1 MLENKQVK
9 VYNYI
14 KQPSRR
20 EQMLKKIMEI
30 ISKYVEVPAGSYS
43 EETNIFDLGVD
54 SLRMLRII
62 MDVEEAFGVRFEDEE
77 IVDIRTA
84 NDIEKNILDK
94 FE

>member
-1 MLENKQVK
+1 
-9 VYNYI
+9 
-14 KQPSRR
+14 
-20 EQMLKKIMEI
+20 MLKKIMEI
-30 ISKYVEVPAGSYS
+30 ISNYVEVPSGSYT

-54 SLRMLRII
+54 SLRMLKII

-84 NDIEKNILDK
+84 SDIEKNILDK